1 MYSIYVD
8 TEQARWWLNQ
18 ATKFLK
24 IGDYT
29 VTDNLEEWAESP
41 DRIALVE
48 ILEFSDQVKEKVT
61 YICKNGHMVLIFMP
75 ELVESDW
82 CKEFDSP
89 SVFFFVGGGL
99 NFQLNYSEVNL
110 CPYFFWSTKDFYVSN
125 PNILAQLNSSNKTH
139 YFDVL
144 LGRQKS
150 HRDIVFKNISHDKN
164 IVTYFPTNQD
174 LDLRNYG
181 QSEFVWPSEILPK
194 PDHEIP
200 FTVQE
205 VLVNNQIVSLSQ
217 IIPVDIYNKTH
228 FSFVAE
234 TVPANEWTFFTEK
247 IVKPIIARRLF
258 IVAAGKHYLRNLRQ
272 LGFKTFNKVLDESYD
287 GVDDTETRVKMACQ
301 QAEYLT
307 SLDPTLVTHQVQSIV
322 EHNYNV
328 LMDTDWQRKMHKDI
342 ASVLI
347 KYRYLK
353 DHSK

>member
-1 MYSIYVD
+1 MYNIYVD
-8 TEQARWWLNQ
+8 TEQAHWWLSQ

-29 VTDNLEEWAESP
+29 VTSDLEEWSQSE

-48 ILEFSDQVKEKVT
+48 ILEFSQEVKEKIT
-61 YICKNGHMVLIFMP
+61 YICKNGNMVLIFMP
-75 ELVESDW
+75 ELVETNW

-89 SVFFFVGGGL
+89 NVFFFVGGSL

-125 PNILAQLNSSNKTH
+125 PNILAQLNSDNKTH

-150 HRDIVFKNISHDKN
+150 HRDTVFKNISHDKN
-164 IVTYFPTNQD
+164 IVTYFPTDQD
-174 LDLRNYG
+174 LDLRSYSD
-181 QSEFVWPSEILPK
+181 SEFVWPSEVLSK
-194 PDHEIP
+194 PEQEIP

-205 VLVNNQIVSLSQ
+205 VMVNNQIVSLSQ

-247 IVKPIIARRLF
+247 IVKPILSRRLF
-258 IVAAGKHYLRNLRQ
+258 IVAAGKHYLKNLRRF
-272 LGFKTFNKVLDESYD
+272 GFKTFNKVVDESYD
-287 GVDDTETRVKMACQ
+287 GVNDTETRIKMACE

-307 SLDPTLVTHQVQSIV
+307 TLDPNEVSCQVQSIV

-328 LMDTDWQRKMHKDI
+328 IMDTDWQQNMHKDI
-342 ASVLI
+342 ASVLT

>member
-8 TEQARWWLNQ
+8 TEQARWWLSQ
-18 ATKFLK
+18 ATTFLK

-29 VTDNLEEWAESP
+29 VTSNLEEWTQSA

-48 ILEFSDQVKEKVT
+48 ILEFSQEVKDKIT

-89 SVFFFVGGGL
+89 NVFFFVGGGL

-110 CPYFFWSTKDFYVSN
+110 CPYFFWSTKDFYISN
-125 PNILAQLNSSNKTH
+125 PQILAQLNSTSKTH

-150 HRDIVFKNISHDKN
+150 HRDIVFENINHNKN
-164 IVTYFPTNQD
+164 IVTYFPTTQD

-181 QSEFVWPSEILPK
+181 HSEFVWPIEILPK
-194 PDHEIP
+194 PEHEIP

-217 IIPVDIYNKTH
+217 IIPVEIYNKTH

-234 TVPANEWTFFTEK
+234 TVPANEWAFFTEK
-247 IVKPIIARRLF
+247 IVKPILARRLF
-258 IVAAGKHYLRNLRQ
+258 IVAAGKHYLKNLRR
-272 LGFKTFNKVLDESYD
+272 LGFKTFNKVIDESYD
-287 GVDDTETRVKMACQ
+287 GIDDTETRVKMACK

-307 SLDPTLVTHQVQSIV
+307 TLDPNEVTHHIQSVV

-328 LMDTDWQRKMHKDI
+328 MMDTDWQQKMHKDI

-347 KYRYLK
+347 KYQYFR

>member
-8 TEQARWWLNQ
+8 TEQAHWWLGQ
-18 ATKFLK
+18 ATKFLQ

-29 VTDNLEEWAESP
+29 VTSNLKEWTKSP

-48 ILEFSDQVKEKVT
+48 ILEFSNEVKEKVT
-61 YICKNGHMVLIFMP
+61 HICKTGHMVLIFMP

-89 SVFFFVGGGL
+89 NVFFFIGGGL
-99 NFQLNYSEVNL
+99 NFELNYSEINL

-125 PNILAQLNSSNKTH
+125 PNILAQLNSDNKTH

-150 HRDIVFKNISHDKN
+150 HRDMVFKNIDHNKN

-174 LDLRNYG
+174 LDLRNYSD
-181 QSEFVWPSEILPK
+181 SEFAWPCKILPK
-194 PDHEIP
+194 PEHEIP

-205 VLVNNQIVSLSQ
+205 VSVNNQIVSLSQ

-228 FSFVAE
+228 FSFIAE

-247 IVKPIIARRLF
+247 IVKPILARRLF
-258 IVAAGKHYLRNLRQ
+258 IVAAGKHYLKNLRR
-272 LGFKTFNKVLDESYD
+272 LGFKTFNKVIDESYD
-287 GVDDTETRVKMACQ
+287 GIDNVETRVNMACQ
-301 QAEYLT
+301 QADYLST
-307 SLDPTLVTHQVQSIV
+307 LDPIEITHQIQSIV
-322 EHNYNV
+322 DHNYNV
-328 LMDTDWQRKMHKDI
+328 LMDTDWQRTMHKDI